1 MAIDRNI
8 YFGILL
14 DRDTVKLLRLAAHE
28 LLLRCE
34 DSPTSIPEI
43 VAAVTIIAAHLD
55 PEELAD
61 AVREMRKQQDDDYL
75 EITDQ

>member
-14 DRDTVKLLRLAAHE
+14 DRDTVKLLRLAANE

-55 PEELAD
+55 PEALAD